1 MAGGSRDSGGYLRKA
16 QLAHVSPNIIKAA
29 AVVAALVL
37 ILALGRWL
45 PGMGGE
51 RFDVVHD
58 NDVVAA
64 AQDAG
69 GQADA
74 AGGETA
80 EAAGSSAAQPVF
92 VHVVGAVKT
101 PGVYELREGDRV
113 LAAVEAAGGLD
124 DDACVQAVNLARDV
138 VDGEQVYVPTNEEV
152 AEGGGGQ
159 AAITAVEGGGS
170 TRSGASGG
178 LVNINTATSEE
189 LQTLPG
195 VGPATAASIIEYR
208 EGGGT
213 FSKPEDIKN
222 VSGIGDGKYA
232 KLADKICV

>member
-51 RFDVVHD
+51 RFDVAHD
-58 NDVVAA
+58 NDVVATG
-64 AQDAG
+64 QDAE
-69 GQADA
+69 GQTGSAE
-74 AGGETA
+74 GEIA
-80 EAAGSSAAQPVF
+80 EAAGALAAQPVF
-92 VHVVGAVKT
+92 VHVVGAVKA
-101 PGVYELREGDRV
+101 PGVYELHEGDRV
-113 LAAVEAAGGLD
+113 LAAVEAAGGLT

-138 VDGEQVYVPTNEEV
+138 VDGEQVYVPTNDEV
-152 AEGGGGQ
+152 AEGGGQ
-159 AAITAVEGGGS
+159 AVVAAGEGGV
-170 TRSGASGG
+170 TRSGVSSG

-232 KLADKICV
+232 KIADKICV